1 MVDQIDK
8 FNNQQIK
15 EMLIKLRQQTN
26 QAEDEK
32 GSRFSII
39 VQQDAMGL
47 GNHTSPE
54 APPPPGTEELPQK
67 PTIIPSVKMRQY
79 NWMPLNYN
87 KIKGTIWEQID
98 DLDIK
103 LDAAVLESLFAAN
116 LTSPDVV
123 KKLTESKAI
132 QTIELLDGKRSRNIC
147 ITLTRF
153 AELSFQQIRA
163 AILNLDEEV
172 ISLDN
177 LQALTQYTPTPEEI
191 ELLKPYTANIPL
203 NLGKAEQY
211 FLAVMDIPLLG
222 VRLECWEFTRSF
234 DKQIEEANEDI
245 VIVIEACQQLQ
256 RSKKFTKVL
265 QIVLAIGNLVN
276 GNTNR
281 GGAWGFKL
289 ASLLKLLDTKSGV
302 RNWTLMNFLA
312 NEIDSKYPEV
322 RDFALELSQIER
334 AAQQNKNLIAAKIG
348 KIKSGIAAA
357 EEYLSSELVGGA
369 DQLKAA
375 LKTFFAVASQTL
387 QQTKDLFRDM
397 EKDYQEIVE
406 KFGESAS
413 STSQFTDF
421 FGYIHGFCN
430 VFEAARKENQRQN
443 LEDNKK
449 PLTTVTQKIMMKLEM
464 KKRTRTSGTKRRCIG
479 QPYGGYC

>member
-1 MVDQIDK
+1 
-8 FNNQQIK
+8 
-15 EMLIKLRQQTN
+15 
-26 QAEDEK
+26 
-32 GSRFSII
+32 
-39 VQQDAMGL
+39 
-47 GNHTSPE
+47 
-54 APPPPGTEELPQK
+54 
-67 PTIIPSVKMRQY
+67 
-79 NWMPLNYN
+79 
-87 KIKGTIWEQID
+87 
-98 DLDIK
+98 
-103 LDAAVLESLFAAN
+103 
-116 LTSPDVV
+116 
-123 KKLTESKAI
+123 
-132 QTIELLDGKRSRNIC
+132 
-147 ITLTRF
+147 
-153 AELSFQQIRA
+153 
-163 AILNLDEEV
+163 
-172 ISLDN
+172 
-177 LQALTQYTPTPEEI
+177 
-191 ELLKPYTANIPL
+191 
-203 NLGKAEQY
+203 
-211 FLAVMDIPLLG
+211 
-222 VRLECWEFTRSF
+222 
-234 DKQIEEANEDI
+234 
-245 VIVIEACQQLQ
+245 
-256 RSKKFTKVL
+256 L

-464 KKRTRTSGTKRRCIG
+464 KKELEQVAQKEGVLGNLMVDIASGVFVEDKPKKKNKHLDVIRKSYRPKSVRMTQLL
-479 QPYGGYC
+479 QPHIQKPQSRLVISKK